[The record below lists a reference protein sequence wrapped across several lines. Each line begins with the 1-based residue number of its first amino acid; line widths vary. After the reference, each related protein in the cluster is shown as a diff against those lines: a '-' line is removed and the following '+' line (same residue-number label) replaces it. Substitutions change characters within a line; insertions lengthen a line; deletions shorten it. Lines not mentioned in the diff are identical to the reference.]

1 MKKLK
6 GIIFDVDGTL
16 TDNEKNGHRV
26 AFNLAFESV
35 GLDWF
40 WDTEKYGQLLKV
52 PGGKERLKYY
62 IENEKSKSIK
72 KQGLS
77 NLVDNLHSKKTQF
90 YSQIIHKGKIS
101 LRTGVKRL
109 LSEIHEAGIPMALAT
124 TSTHKSVRSLLKHSL
139 LPGSEN
145 WFKIIASA
153 ETKVAKKPA
162 PDIYEL
168 VLNKLSFSAEN
179 CIAIEDSSLGLQS
192 SFSAG
197 LKTIITVN
205 EYTAHEDF
213 SKAVLV
219 LDHMGEKEKP
229 CHIIQGKD
237 VNKSYLDLKWLQL
250 LLQE

>member
-16 TDNEKNGHRV
+16 TDNERNGHRV

-35 GLDWF
+35 GLEWF

-101 LRTGVKRL
+101 LKTGVKRL

-124 TSTHKSVRSLLKHSL
+124 TSTHKSVRSLLKHL
-139 LPGSEN
+139 LFPGSEN

-168 VLNKLSFSAEN
+168 VLNKLGLSAEN

-219 LDHMGEKEKP
+219 LNHMGEKEKP
-229 CHIIQGKD
+229 CHIIQGKN
-237 VNKSYLDLKWLQL
+237 VNKSYLDLEWLQL